1 MGKAIISDML
11 WKKIQQSVIHSL
23 DMRTQGVIRVEELVS
38 CRRWSPSPWWDNFR
52 QPDWPC
58 VFTHLDFFWSTHTCA
73 TTL

>member
-38 CRRWSPSPWWDNFR
+38 CRRWSPSP
-52 QPDWPC
+52 
-58 VFTHLDFFWSTHTCA
+58 
-73 TTL
+73 